1 MKQTDEFR
9 RFVKEH
15 AGDDLT
21 RLLLSASRY
30 PSIDVPFA
38 VDQIASR
45 RQIKEKL
52 PLWYANDDLLF
63 PSKISAEQCSSE
75 QTASY
80 KQRLVKEDET
90 LCDLTG
96 GLGIDSYYFSR
107 KVRQVTYIERFPAY
121 CEAARNNFSAL
132 GVDNITVME
141 GDSTMLISQLPRT
154 DVFLY

>member
-45 RQIKEKL
+45 RQIRKSCLYGMQTTICYFLQRYRQSNVHLNRRL
-52 PLWYANDDLLF
+52 PINSVW
-63 PSKISAEQCSSE
+63 
-75 QTASY
+75 
-80 KQRLVKEDET
+80 
-90 LCDLTG
+90 
-96 GLGIDSYYFSR
+96 
-107 KVRQVTYIERFPAY
+107 
-121 CEAARNNFSAL
+121 
-132 GVDNITVME
+132 
-141 GDSTMLISQLPRT
+141 
-154 DVFLY
+154 

>member
-45 RQIKEKL
+45 RQLFLNL
-52 PLWYANDDLLF
+52 P
-63 PSKISAEQCSSE
+63 PCSPF
-75 QTASY
+75 
-80 KQRLVKEDET
+80 V
-90 LCDLTG
+90 
-96 GLGIDSYYFSR
+96 
-107 KVRQVTYIERFPAY
+107 IEYGFI
-121 CEAARNNFSAL
+121 L
-132 GVDNITVME
+132 
-141 GDSTMLISQLPRT
+141 STTFLNSLI
-154 DVFLY
+154 

>member
-1 MKQTDEFR
+1 MMNSSYLCRMKQTDEFR

-45 RQIKEKL
+45 RQIREKL

-96 GLGIDSYYFSR
+96 GLGIDSYYFSG
-107 KVRQVTYIERFPAY
+107 K
-121 CEAARNNFSAL
+121 SAK
-132 GVDNITVME
+132 
-141 GDSTMLISQLPRT
+141 
-154 DVFLY
+154 

>member
-45 RQIKEKL
+45 RQIKEAASMVCKRR
-52 PLWYANDDLLF
+52 F
-63 PSKISAEQCSSE
+63 VISFKDIGRAMF
-75 QTASY
+75 
-80 KQRLVKEDET
+80 
-90 LCDLTG
+90 
-96 GLGIDSYYFSR
+96 I
-107 KVRQVTYIERFPAY
+107 
-121 CEAARNNFSAL
+121 
-132 GVDNITVME
+132 
-141 GDSTMLISQLPRT
+141 
-154 DVFLY
+154 